1 MKKTSAPFKPA
12 DLVRLDGTLSS
23 EKLTIGIVI
32 GEGYK
37 PVAGEEQAWVRV
49 FFFGPGVIRS
59 APAHRLQRL
68 L

>member
-1 MKKTSAPFKPA
+1 MKASLKPA
-12 DLVRLDGTLSS
+12 DLVRLDGILSS
-23 EKLTIGIVI
+23 ERLTIGIVI

-59 APAHRLQRL
+59 APAHRLKRL
-68 L
+68 Q